1 MSNTALRKL
10 QAATVE
16 LAKGTA
22 LKQRLAVAFSRHL
35 KELDPSEVPRD
46 LRDECRAILD
56 GLESVRPLRGES
68 AVQATVR
75 KMSVEQADEI
85 ARRIVTLF
93 TAFSLAPEP
102 ELLEAEVLDWKSHH
116 DGRDALDGRF
126 AERADAEPGLPLRY
140 FAEA

>member
-1 MSNTALRKL
+1 MTNIALRKL

-22 LKQRLAVAFSRHL
+22 LKQRLAVAFSSHL
-35 KELDPSEVPRD
+35 KELDPSELPLE

-75 KMSVEQADEI
+75 KMSAEQADEV

-93 TAFSLAPEP
+93 AELALVPETD
-102 ELLEAEVLDWKSHH
+102 LVDVDVLDWQAHRE
-116 DGRDALDGRF
+116 GREALDGRVGD
-126 AERADAEPGLPLRY
+126 RADAKSGLPLRY
-140 FAEA
+140 AAEA